1 MGKDA
6 ASRRAWVKNVA
17 IIFLVVL
24 LLLTFFSNTILNYS
38 LPEVS
43 AQYAKYGSISNA
55 IKLNGTVKANE
66 NYSVVYD
73 ELANGASGTETTT
86 QTRKVVSV
94 YVKEGDTVELGAP
107 IMALQGGAS
116 EELKAAEAELLTKQQ
131 EYDLALLGDKVSSL
145 TGDKS
150 ISDAE
155 QAITDLKTELAK
167 LNELYGKLLAGT
179 DTTDIIEEQIDALE
193 KSIKTMT
200 KQKAEADSK
209 IAELEGK
216 ISSANNGIEDD
227 FSGVPLADRLRLAKE
242 EYSDLELQYYAL
254 KDAVDATK
262 QTLEDLQNSSGNM
275 SSASEISQNIKT
287 LEAQIDSLE
296 KTIKRAKE
304 DFIDGLKNAL
314 NALEQTTIVDS
325 KIIDEKT
332 WNEIKSDEHD
342 ETNPTVNDEKTPITI
357 YITVE
362 AVDCFTSDIWEE
374 IEMSIHRGYDWDDV
388 ENRISSIIEKK
399 LNFAVKNAWDDWNK
413 QDTQPEPSGIS
424 IDEFISD
431 FLSSIEAAAKAHK
444 RSIEDYDDEI
454 NEASRKL
461 TEEKEKLKILGI
473 DSTDEIKD
481 YTISLEIEVAQK
493 EYDKTKAEFD
503 EITEK
508 YNTAKANVE
517 SLTKQNQS
525 AEKVAE
531 YEKLLATYEA
541 TSEDLE
547 NQLDAANDR
556 LEELNEDLADAKEG
570 MSQKPEDV
578 LQQIE
583 AKKKE
588 IEGAEASLAITKAEG
603 DVSSTT
609 TKYDRAA
616 QLKAI
621 EELKAKIE
629 AYKNAPETTDITAP
643 IAGRIINVNYVPGNS
658 VTSGDTVAQIEISD
672 KGYVCEISLASEEA
686 RKVQVGATCTITNSW
701 WYSNLEAKVTQ
712 IRSDPQSQG
721 KNRIIVIEVKG
732 DVYDGQSLTFSIGDK
747 SQSYDSVLP
756 NSAIREDSD
765 GKFVLTV
772 ESKKTPLG
780 VRYTAVRYDVE
791 IIASDDT
798 QSAVSGLYG
807 NEFVIINATSPV
819 SDGQQVRLAEN

>member
-1 MGKDA
+1 M
-6 ASRRAWVKNVA
+6 
-17 IIFLVVL
+17 
-24 LLLTFFSNTILNYS
+24 
-38 LPEVS
+38 
-43 AQYAKYGSISNA
+43 
-55 IKLNGTVKANE
+55 
-66 NYSVVYD
+66 
-73 ELANGASGTETTT
+73 
-86 QTRKVVSV
+86 
-94 YVKEGDTVELGAP
+94 
-107 IMALQGGAS
+107 
-116 EELKAAEAELLTKQQ
+116 
-131 EYDLALLGDKVSSL
+131 
-145 TGDKS
+145 
-150 ISDAE
+150 
-155 QAITDLKTELAK
+155 
-167 LNELYGKLLAGT
+167 
-179 DTTDIIEEQIDALE
+179 
-193 KSIKTMT
+193 
-200 KQKAEADSK
+200 
-209 IAELEGK
+209 
-216 ISSANNGIEDD
+216 
-227 FSGVPLADRLRLAKE
+227 PLADRLRLAKE

-275 SSASEISQNIKT
+275 SSASKISKSIKT

-296 KTIKRAKE
+296 KTVERARE
-304 DFIDGLKNAL
+304 DFADTLKNTARSTPKTPYSGIL
-314 NALEQTTIVDS
+314 NGSGDS
-325 KIIDEKT
+325 SGSSDGSEDDSTEESPEAASYGITSYADQE
-332 WNEIKSDEHD
+332 SDEILITAYIQD
-342 ETNPTVNDEKTPITI
+342 LPSSVWTDLEKIVI
-357 YITVE
+357 R
-362 AVDCFTSDIWEE
+362 S
-374 IEMSIHRGYDWDDV
+374 YDWDDIAKQFESTLKKQLKATNV
-388 ENRISSIIEKK
+388 PIEDENVKAEIE
-399 LNFAVKNAWDDWNK
+399 
-413 QDTQPEPSGIS
+413 EY
-424 IDEFISD
+424 IDN
-431 FLSSIEAAAKAHK
+431 IEAAAKAHK

-531 YEKLLATYEA
+531 YEKQLAAYEA

-747 SQSYDSVLP
+747 SQSYDAVLP

>member
-131 EYDLALLGDKVSSL
+131 EYELALLGDKVSSL

-216 ISSANNGIEDD
+216 ISSANSGIEDD

-296 KTIKRAKE
+296 KTVERARE
-304 DFIDGLKNAL
+304 DFIDELKNSL
-314 NALEQTTIVDS
+314 KALEQTTIIDS
-325 KIIDEKT
+325 KKIIASDQNGE
-332 WNEIKSDEHD
+332 EINHGEYGKEQIFSVKIDS
-342 ETNPTVNDEKTPITI
+342 
-357 YITVE
+357 
-362 AVDCFTSDIWEE
+362 VDVLTSDVWKE
-374 IEMSIHRGYDWDDV
+374 IEMDIHRGYDWEAV
-388 ENRISSIIEKK
+388 ENRITSTMGKTLRTAIEK
-399 LNFAVKNAWDDWNK
+399 AWKN
-413 QDTQPEPSGIS
+413 QTPYEST
-424 IDEFISD
+424 EFISASDQIDQLIND
-431 FLSSIEAAAKAHK
+431 FLSSIEASAKRHK

-481 YTISLEIEVAQK
+481 YTISLEIEMAQK

-531 YEKLLATYEA
+531 YEKQLAAYEA

-556 LEELNEDLADAKEG
+556 LEVLNEDLADAKEG

-686 RKVQVGATCTITNSW
+686 RKIQVGAACTITNSW

-747 SQSYDSVLP
+747 SQSYDAVLP